1 MKLPLRGKSMNPL
14 KLDLTLDEV
23 NTVLDA
29 LGNLPYKQIAP
40 LFEKIKS
47 QAVAQLQP
55 EEPKADPQHGR

>member
-1 MKLPLRGKSMNPL
+1 MNPL

-47 QAVAQLQP
+47 QAVAQLQS
-55 EEPKADPQHGR
+55 EEPKADPQ